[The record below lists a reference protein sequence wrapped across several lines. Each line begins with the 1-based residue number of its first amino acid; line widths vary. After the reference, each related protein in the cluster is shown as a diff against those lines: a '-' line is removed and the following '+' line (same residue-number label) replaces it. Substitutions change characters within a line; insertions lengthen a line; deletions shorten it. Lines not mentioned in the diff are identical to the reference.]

1 MATNEQANG
10 KDPGPAG
17 QSRSPLV
24 LALLVLM
31 LINVG
36 ATGWMLYSR
45 RTGTIHPEAT
55 AASVEAPPPSDPS
68 PAPEQPMPFVLDPF
82 LVNLA
87 DLSGKR
93 YLRATLEF
101 EVSSPQGAEEMKT
114 KTSQIRD
121 RIILVLTSKNFDDIR
136 TATDKGVLREE
147 ILNELNQILISGK
160 ARHIYFKEFVVQ

>member
-1 MATNEQANG
+1 MA
-10 KDPGPAG
+10 
-17 QSRSPLV
+17 
-24 LALLVLM
+24 
-31 LINVG
+31 
-36 ATGWMLYSR
+36 
-45 RTGTIHPEAT
+45 
-55 AASVEAPPPSDPS
+55 
-68 PAPEQPMPFVLDPF
+68 FVLDPF

-101 EVSSPQGAEEMKT
+101 EVSSPLGAEEMKT
-114 KTSQIRD
+114 KTSRIRD

-136 TATDKGVLREE
+136 TATGKGVLREE

>member
-1 MATNEQANG
+1 MATNEQANRE
-10 KDPGPAG
+10 DPGPA
-17 QSRSPLV
+17 SHPRSPLV
-24 LALLVLM
+24 LVLLVLM

-45 RTGTIHPEAT
+45 PKGTTHQEAT
-55 AASVEAPPPSDPS
+55 AAPVEAPPPPESAPR
-68 PAPEQPMPFVLDPF
+68 PEQSVPFALDPF

-93 YLRATLEF
+93 YLRATVEF
-101 EVSSPQGAEEMKT
+101 EVNPPQGAEEMKA

-136 TATDKGVLREE
+136 TTTGKGALREE
-147 ILNELNQILISGK
+147 ILNELNQILTSGK
-160 ARHIYFKEFVVQ
+160 ARHIYFKEFVAQ